1 MAGRFPNSIE
11 AHLAGVLRA
20 AGVLVV
26 CAWAAG
32 CEQEHPRTFNDFM
45 EDALAREGVLARCS
59 RDRTATGADAEC
71 EAARRA
77 AGAAAAAMEEE
88 RRAELERESERKMI
102 AMRDRA
108 AAEGRA
114 AADAAARAEAER
126 AAAYDAQWRDP
137 NAPRTASADGV
148 AAPSFGTPLAASAS
162 AVLAS
167 ADDPFAE
174 FVPVVPPL
182 EIAAV
187 SPPTSDFR
195 IAEPEL
201 ELGEVAKIPRPFRNK
216 EDVAVPH

>member
-1 MAGRFPNSIE
+1 VAGRFANSIE

-32 CEQEHPRTFNDFM
+32 CEQENPRTFNDFM
-45 EDALAREGVLARCS
+45 EDALAREGVLARCN

-77 AGAAAAAMEEE
+77 AAAAAAAVEEE
-88 RRAELERESERKMI
+88 GRAELERESERKMI
-102 AMRDRA
+102 ALRDRL
-108 AAEGRA
+108 AAEDRA
-114 AADAAARAEAER
+114 AADAVARAEAER

-137 NAPRTASADGV
+137 NAPRTAGAVS
-148 AAPSFGTPLAASAS
+148 APSFGAPLATSAS
-162 AVLAS
+162 AALAS
-167 ADDPFAE
+167 VDDPFAA

-182 EIAAV
+182 EVAAV

-195 IAEPEL
+195 IVEPEL
-201 ELGEVAKIPRPFRNK
+201 ELGEVATIPRPFRNK